1 LLRFFI
7 FRVLALRSYG
17 INTLQLHL
25 QAGAQSMTERSFF
38 DIWGRRFI
46 TVPGFFIAWTFVIA
60 TLPLTLFLTFLVDLI
75 RKKQW
80 ATTRCLGFLL
90 AYLSI
95 DVAGLVMALT
105 FYTFSLAYLGKKG
118 KARLER
124 WTYWLQDWWG
134 RMLVSSAT
142 SLFNMK
148 IEIDE
153 PEGMNKGP
161 LMVFLRHASLPDVTL
176 AGHLFIARFRMK
188 IRHIIKRELL
198 WEPCLDIGG
207 GWVPTFFVRR
217 NADDNVKELAGI
229 RRLMEDVVNED
240 DGAMIFPEGT
250 RFNPKKRDRVLQKIA
265 EKGDAYL
272 LEKARAFKN
281 VLPPRFGGSLALL
294 EGNRAKA
301 YAVFVGHYGFEA
313 ANRAINLLNGSLV
326 NKTIKV
332 KLWKVPFENI
342 PKTHEE
348 RIEWLLEHWKRLD
361 DWVETHRLADQ
372 KLSSQQA

>member
-1 LLRFFI
+1 
-7 FRVLALRSYG
+7 
-17 INTLQLHL
+17 
-25 QAGAQSMTERSFF
+25 MTERGILE
-38 DIWGRRFI
+38 IWGHRI
-46 TVPGFFIAWTFVIA
+46 ISIPGFILTFIFVLA
-60 TLPLTLFLTFLVDLI
+60 TLPLTLSVAFITDLI

-80 ATTRCLGFLL
+80 ATTRCLIFLL
-90 AYLSI
+90 TYVSI
-95 DVAGLVMALT
+95 DVASLAMAFV
-105 FYTFSLAYLGKKG
+105 FYFTSLAYLGKKG

-124 WTYWLQDWWG
+124 WTYWLQAWWG
-134 RMLVSSAT
+134 RMLFLGAMRVFGIT
-142 SLFNMK
+142 LD
-148 IEIDE
+148 IDE

-161 LMVFLRHASLPDVTL
+161 LMLFLRHASLPDVTL
-176 AGHLFIARFRMK
+176 AGQLFIVRYRMK

-198 WEPCLDIGG
+198 WEPCLDVGG
-207 GWVPTFFVRR
+207 RWVPTFFVRR
-217 NADDNVKELAGI
+217 NTDDNVKELAGI
-229 RRLMEDVVNED
+229 RRLMENVKNED
-240 DGAMIFPEGT
+240 DGVMIFPEGT
-250 RFNPKKRDRVLQKIA
+250 RFTPKKRDRVLQKLA

-342 PKTHEE
+342 PKTHDE

-361 DWVETHRLADQ
+361 DWVEEHRLADQ